1 MYKIGQN
8 PEFTKV
14 CRKLIKINNKYIIFV
29 KTYQKIRRKS
39 PGDPKTD
46 KFYKKIP
53 IFCKKLAKNHKRS

>member
-8 PEFTKV
+8 PEFAKV
-14 CRKLIKINNKYIIFV
+14 CQKLIKINNKYIIFV

-39 PGDPKTD
+39 PSDPKTN

-53 IFCKKLAKNHKRS
+53 IFCKKLSKNHKRS